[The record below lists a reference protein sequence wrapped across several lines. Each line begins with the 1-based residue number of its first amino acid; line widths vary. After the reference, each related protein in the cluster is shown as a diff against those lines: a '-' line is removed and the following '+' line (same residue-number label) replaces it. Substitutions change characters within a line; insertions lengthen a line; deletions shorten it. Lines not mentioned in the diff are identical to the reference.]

1 MHTRNTIAGI
11 LLFSY
16 SLSCA
21 IMPKKESIQP
31 SFARPKKQPT
41 QSNAVPTVHEQKIHA
56 CSTDI
61 KKVSDS
67 KKASRTI
74 TVKNAITL
82 DMTKYRFWGTY
93 YTPTKFYISV
103 NDRAVQSDE
112 SSSCPVG
119 ENNTIEV
126 AYHYEFKNGMV
137 TGSKCIEFEIPA
149 EATTV
154 DITFSWNDKYRL
166 MSNVGRAINAKN
178 GTMKST
184 RKFL

>member
-1 MHTRNTIAGI
+1 MHKRNTIVGI

-21 IMPKKESIQP
+21 LMPKKESIQP
-31 SFARPKKQPT
+31 SFARPKKQST
-41 QSNAVPTVHEQKIHA
+41 QSYSVPTAIEQKIHA

-61 KKVSDS
+61 KKVNVS
-67 KKASRTI
+67 KNASRTI
-74 TVKNAITL
+74 SVKNAITPE
-82 DMTKYRFWGTY
+82 MTKYRFWGTY

-103 NDRAVQSDE
+103 NDRTVQGDE
-112 SSSCPVG
+112 SCSCRVG
-119 ENNTIEV
+119 ENNTVEV
-126 AYHYEFKNGMV
+126 TYHYEFKNGMV

-149 EATTV
+149 KATTV

-184 RKFL
+184 RKFM